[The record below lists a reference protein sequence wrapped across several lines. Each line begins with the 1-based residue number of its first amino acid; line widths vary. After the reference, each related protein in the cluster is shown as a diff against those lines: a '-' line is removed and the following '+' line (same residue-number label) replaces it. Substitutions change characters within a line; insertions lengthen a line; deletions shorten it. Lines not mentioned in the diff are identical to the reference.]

1 MNNYYCVL
9 PYHSVETEF
18 KDPNKNIYCCRLPQ
32 GTDIEDVR
40 LSIKNKQR
48 SPNCSACWKLEDS
61 GLKSERQV
69 HNETMDFLLDLNL
82 ENIENA
88 SLTKGFNP
96 VKIKLTTSNLCNG
109 TCVTCGPHLSSA
121 WASLAGQ
128 NPKYKTFDISKLDIN
143 WGEIVSLSFVG
154 GEPLLDKRN
163 FSILEMLVEQGN
175 TDCFISFVTNGSIE
189 LTKHQLDLLS
199 KFSKLNMCISIDGVG
214 KSFEYMRYPLQW
226 SKVLANLNLF
236 KGICEVSVSCMISNL
251 NIYYYSQFV
260 NFFKENN
267 LNYLCKQITAP
278 DIFSPGNLPG
288 RAKDIIRGCNK
299 DYANEVNSFLNTGI
313 YNSEKYENLKR
324 EVTRQDS
331 LKGINIAD
339 YMPPVANFL

>member
-9 PYHSVETEF
+9 PYYSVETEF
-18 KDPNKNIYCCRLPQ
+18 KDPNKNIYCCRLAP
-32 GTDIEDVR
+32 GTNIDDVR
-40 LSIKNKQR
+40 LSIENKQR
-48 SPNCSACWKLEDS
+48 SPSCSTCWKLEDQ

-82 ENIENA
+82 ENIENT
-88 SLTKGFNP
+88 SLTNGFKP
-96 VKIKLTTSNLCNG
+96 VKIKLSTSNLCNG

-121 WASLAGQ
+121 WASLEGRT
-128 NPKYKTFDISKLDIN
+128 PKYKTFDVAQLDVN

-154 GEPLLDKRN
+154 GEPLIDKRN
-163 FSILEMLVEQGN
+163 FSILEMLAEQGN

-189 LTKHQLDLLS
+189 LNKHQLDLLS
-199 KFSKLNMCISIDGVG
+199 TFSKLNMCVSIDGVG
-214 KSFEYMRYPLQW
+214 KSFEYMRYPLRW
-226 SKVLANLNLF
+226 DKILTNLNLF
-236 KGICEVSVSCMISNL
+236 KEISEVSVSCMISNL

-260 NFFKENN
+260 DFFKENN

-278 DIFSPGNLPG
+278 YIFAPGNLPEL
-288 RAKDIIRGCNK
+288 AKDTIRNHNK
-299 DYANEVNSFLNTGI
+299 NYINEVNSFLNTGI

-324 EVTRQDS
+324 EVARQDS
-331 LKGINIAD
+331 LKGITIAD